1 MRTIADILSGRDMTV
16 DEFMVLNRF
25 WSRIRKIQRRRDTIL
40 TKNRELVGVAL
51 GQRRVHQKEVDIETL
66 VSLTGL
72 GRSSLQKTLR
82 SMEKD
87 DLIEL
92 YRDQADR
99 RRTLVKPTQRYT
111 DLSLDMYEET
121 RMLIHET
128 LTQLESLRREK

>member
-1 MRTIADILSGRDMTV
+1 MRTIADILNGRDMTV
-16 DEFMVLNRF
+16 DEFMILNRF
-25 WSRIRKIQRRRDTIL
+25 WSRIRKIQRRGDTIL

-51 GQRRVHQKEVDIETL
+51 GQRRVQQKEIDIETL
-66 VSLTGL
+66 ASLTGL

-82 SMEKD
+82 SMEND

-99 RRTLVKPTQRYT
+99 RRILIKPTQRYT

-121 RMLIHET
+121 RTLIHET
-128 LTQLESLRREK
+128 LAQLESLRREK